1 MDHIVERGMS
11 NSTYAIV
18 AHHYW
23 NRAGGGQLVCAAAV
37 KALELAGFQPVLAST
52 VRIDVSRYPEWFG
65 VDLSKYPRVDLGAEL
80 RAFGIYL
87 RLLVGSSIRKA
98 LRRYR
103 ADIIFTDEYTYKGVS
118 NTVKKRGV
126 KLVEYIHF
134 PVEAS
139 FRKEFSHTGVYYG
152 EDPYVLERYGRFP
165 MNLYYR
171 LYLRLLPTFLRE
183 NPFDV
188 AGLVLA
194 NSRWTAEL
202 AGRIYGEEP
211 EVLNPP
217 IPPNVEVVKEPEPFE
232 VRGDVVVMVGR
243 FSEEKR
249 YHWVVQEVLPRLR
262 RVCGAVRLYIFGS
275 TGTRTSRAYRSRL
288 AEVAKSAGFK
298 VSAEPGTE
306 ADVYLVENAPRK
318 VINEVMDRA
327 KVFLHAT
334 INEHW
339 GIAVAEAMA
348 RGLPVVVHR
357 SGGTWSDLAGEGS
370 YGIGYT
376 TAEEA
381 TEAVAKLLTDR
392 GGWSYYSKK
401 STERALG
408 LTLDRFTGRFTEL
421 LKKVGMG

>member
-1 MDHIVERGMS
+1 LDHILEGGVS

-23 NRAGGGQLVCAAAV
+23 NRPGGGELVCASAA
-37 KALELAGFQPVLAST
+37 KAFELAGFRPVLVSP
-52 VRIDVSRYPEWFG
+52 VRIHVERYPEWFG
-65 VDLSKYPRVDLGAEL
+65 IDLSSYPKIDLGIEL
-80 RAFGIYL
+80 RAFGLYL
-87 RLLVGSSIRKA
+87 RLLNGVAIRAA
-98 LRRYR
+98 LRRFR
-103 ADIIFTDEYTYKGVS
+103 EGLVFTDNPTY
-118 NTVKKRGV
+118 RGV
-126 KLVEYIHF
+126 VKGAVKIVEYIHF
-134 PVEAS
+134 PFETL
-139 FRKEFSHTGVYYG
+139 FKLGFTGSSYL
-152 EDPYVLERYGRFP
+152 EDPYFAQRYSKFP
-165 MNLYYR
+165 MNMYFR
-171 LYLRLLPTFLRE
+171 AYLELLKRFSRE

-217 IPPNVEVVKEPEPFE
+217 IPPNVEVVKEPKPFE

-288 AEVAKSAGFK
+288 AEAAKSAGFK

-370 YGIGYT
+370 YGIGYN

-421 LKKVGMG
+421 LKKVGGG